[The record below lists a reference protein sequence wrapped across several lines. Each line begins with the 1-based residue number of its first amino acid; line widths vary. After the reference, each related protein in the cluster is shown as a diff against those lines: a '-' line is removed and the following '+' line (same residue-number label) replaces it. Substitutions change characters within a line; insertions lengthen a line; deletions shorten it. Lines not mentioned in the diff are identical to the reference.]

1 MLRAYKTRSYR
12 GVKRVTIK
20 YQQEFL
26 NTARPDAQKLLK
38 DHWEEIALNKSKIAL
53 NPDWDAYEDLEQA
66 GKLKVFTART
76 DDKMIGYFV
85 VIVGVNLHY
94 KDHIFAVNDIL
105 YLDKDYRKGRTGL
118 KLIKF
123 AETCLKED
131 GVSVLNINTKVH
143 KPFDSL
149 MEYMGF
155 NLIERVYSK
164 YIGSV

>member
-1 MLRAYKTRSYR
+1 MIT
-12 GVKRVTIK
+12 

-26 NTARPDAQKLLK
+26 ATARPDAQKLLEA
-38 DHWEEIALNKSKIAL
+38 HWEEIALNKGKIAL
-53 NPDWDAYEDLEQA
+53 NPDWEAYEALESS
-66 GKLKVFTART
+66 GKLKIFTAR
-76 DDKMIGYFV
+76 DDDRLIGYFV

-94 KDHIFAVNDIL
+94 KDHVFAVNDIL
-105 YLDKDYRKGRTGL
+105 YLDKEYRKGRTGL

-123 AETCLKED
+123 AEKCLKED
-131 GVSVLNINTKVH
+131 GVSVLSINTKVH

-164 YIGSV
+164 YIGD

>member
-1 MLRAYKTRSYR
+1 MIT
-12 GVKRVTIK
+12 

-26 NTARPDAQKLLK
+26 ATARPDAQKLLEA
-38 DHWEEIALNKSKIAL
+38 HWEEIALNKGKIAL
-53 NPDWDAYEDLEQA
+53 NPDWEAYEALESS
-66 GKLKVFTART
+66 GKLKIFTARG
-76 DDKMIGYFV
+76 DDRLIGYFV

-94 KDHIFAVNDIL
+94 KDHVFAVNDIL
-105 YLDKDYRKGRTGL
+105 YLDKEYRKGRTGL

-123 AETCLKED
+123 AEKCLKED
-131 GVSVLNINTKVH
+131 GVSVLSINTKVH

-164 YIGSV
+164 YIGD

>member
-1 MLRAYKTRSYR
+1 MIT
-12 GVKRVTIK
+12 

-26 NTARPDAQKLLK
+26 ATARPDAQKLLEA
-38 DHWEEIALNKSKIAL
+38 HWEEIALNKGKIAL
-53 NPDWDAYEDLEQA
+53 NPDWEAYEALEGS
-66 GKLKVFTART
+66 GKLKIFTAR
-76 DDKMIGYFV
+76 DDDRLIGYFV

-94 KDHIFAVNDIL
+94 KDHVFAVNDIL
-105 YLDKDYRKGRTGL
+105 YLDKEHRKGRTGL

-123 AETCLKED
+123 AEKCLKED
-131 GVSVLNINTKVH
+131 GVSVLSINTKVH

-164 YIGSV
+164 YIGD

>member
-1 MLRAYKTRSYR
+1 MIT
-12 GVKRVTIK
+12 

-26 NTARPDAQKLLK
+26 TTARPDAQKLLE
-38 DHWEEIALNKSKIAL
+38 DHWEEIALNKGKIAL
-53 NPDWDAYEDLEQA
+53 NPDWEAYEALESS
-66 GKLKVFTART
+66 GKLKIFTAR
-76 DDKMIGYFV
+76 DDDRLIGYFV

-94 KDHIFAVNDIL
+94 KDHVFAANDIL
-105 YLDKDYRKGRTGL
+105 YLSKEHRKGRTGL

-123 AETCLKED
+123 AEKCLKKD
-131 GVSVLNINTKVH
+131 GVSVLSINTKVH

-164 YIGSV
+164 YIGD